1 VPRILSEDE
10 IQDFR
15 TSLCEVAERLFADC
29 GYEGVTLRAI
39 AAELGCSPMT
49 PYRYFDN
56 KEAIFTAVRMA
67 AFMRFGRI
75 IEQAALEHRD
85 PIARLR
91 AFARAYMG
99 FAMEQ
104 PQAYRIMFE
113 IARETTIDEDML
125 ARPETRDAVLC
136 GWRPLVEVLTEL
148 HEAGRIEGDPL
159 TLAHLAWSSMHG
171 LVTLELSQKLLLG
184 RDYDELVEPLMDFF
198 LRGIGAPPD
207 SSESGAD
214 A

>member
-67 AFMRFGRI
+67 AF
-75 IEQAALEHRD
+75 
-85 PIARLR
+85 
-91 AFARAYMG
+91 
-99 FAMEQ
+99 
-104 PQAYRIMFE
+104 
-113 IARETTIDEDML
+113 
-125 ARPETRDAVLC
+125 
-136 GWRPLVEVLTEL
+136 
-148 HEAGRIEGDPL
+148 
-159 TLAHLAWSSMHG
+159 TLAHLAGSSMHG